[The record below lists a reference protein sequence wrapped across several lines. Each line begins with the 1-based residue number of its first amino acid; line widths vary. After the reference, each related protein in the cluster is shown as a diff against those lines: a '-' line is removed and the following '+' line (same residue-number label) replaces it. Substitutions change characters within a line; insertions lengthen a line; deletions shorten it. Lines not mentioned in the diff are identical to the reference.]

1 MIAVIAPRRP
11 AYRPFHVTLEGFLGV
26 LPQRTQSFSPFTC
39 GRITLL
45 SMFGT
50 SAIIQPPSLV
60 SSHFARHNSNG
71 TRTWS
76 MMGTD
81 AMRSAVFGG
90 PTLPCEGLLRLM

>member
-1 MIAVIAPRRP
+1 MMAVIAPRLP
-11 AYRPFHVTLEGFLGV
+11 AYMPFHSTFETWGILL
-26 LPQRTQSFSPFTC
+26 QRTHSFSPFTC

-45 SMFGT
+45 SMLGRSVINQFSPRG
-50 SAIIQPPSLV
+50 L
-60 SSHFARHNSNG
+60 SHFARHNFNG

-90 PTLPCEGLLRLM
+90 PTLPCEGLLRLMC